1 MANYGELSSGEIAI
15 LKRHTYEIVENY
27 TRLPIRDSY
36 WLAVY
41 SDYLEKMNSTITF
54 RESSIYLRQQDVEG
68 RSDSLEDILLLFKP
82 STDRDYSVTLIDSK
96 TGVKVYDYLA
106 ELCEKFPLNY
116 NNKQAI
122 AIALTNGKQHR
133 VKVVQNNHNVW
144 IVTNDLNSLNYEDV
158 LVLIP
163 QLFEIDELIKD
174 DIVREVQKAVHNK
187 QSLETSL
194 KAFLNRIKDSEEKLK
209 INKLEKLIKDNYN
222 TALENIDNKI
232 TSVESDITYHT
243 NTLRNLYNTKHNL
256 LNTRLGIITS
266 NNAKNMLEELLT
278 YIRNNKYIIGFLV
291 APNGIRDSIELILNI
306 PITLYD
312 PEPLKRLIDNIDNAI
327 VDIEQQKVLKVLG
340 KIFVDKK
347 YQMMSEVHIRINLQ
361 KRTYSGSNN
370 GNDIDYPDYKL
381 MPNPHLA
388 PYNCWGDNEY
398 IIDAQLKENLVEAIN
413 TMIIATQNIN
423 FADFAVVK
431 NWAYI
436 ISSRS
441 CLGNMKSF
449 KNIEDGKLYSIKEI
463 GGKYEIYKNNE

>member
-1 MANYGELSSGEIAI
+1 MADYGNLSSGEIAI
-15 LKRHTYEIVENY
+15 LKRHTYETIENY

-36 WLAVY
+36 WLAIY
-41 SDYLEKMNSTITF
+41 SEYLEKMNSTITF
-54 RESSIYLRQQDVEG
+54 RESTIYLRQQDIEG
-68 RSDSLEDILLLFKP
+68 SSDSQENILRLFKP
-82 STDRDYSVTLIDSK
+82 TTDRDYSITLIDSK
-96 TGVKVYDYLA
+96 TGIKVYDYLS
-106 ELCEKFPLNY
+106 ELCEKFPLSY

-133 VKVVQNNHNVW
+133 VKVIQSGHDVW
-144 IVTNDLNSLNYEDV
+144 IVTNDLNSLNYEDI

-163 QLFEIDELIKD
+163 QLFGIDELIKD
-174 DIVREVQKAVHNK
+174 NIIREVQKAVHNK
-187 QSLETSL
+187 QSLETPL
-194 KAFLNRIKDSEEKLK
+194 RTFLNKIKDSEEKLK
-209 INKLEKLIKDNYN
+209 INKLERLIKDNYN
-222 TALENIDNKI
+222 TALENINNKI

-243 NTLRNLYNTKHNL
+243 NTLKNLYSTKHNL
-256 LNTRLGIITS
+256 LNTKLGIITS
-266 NNAKNMLEELLT
+266 NNVKNIIEELLT
-278 YIRNNKYIIGFLV
+278 YIKNNKYIMGFSV
-291 APNGIRDSIELILNI
+291 APNNEKDSIELILNV

-312 PEPLKRLIDNIDNAI
+312 PEPLKRLIDNVDNAI
-327 VDIEQQKVLKVLG
+327 VDKEQQKVLKVLG

-347 YQMMSEVHIRINLQ
+347 YQMMSEVHIKINLQ
-361 KRTYSGSNN
+361 RRIYSGSNT
-370 GNDIDYPDYKL
+370 GNDIDYSDYKL